1 MERVCLCSLSLLY
14 LSGTYDSESHNAA
27 KVMAFVSR
35 AKNDPWSK

>member
-1 MERVCLCSLSLLY
+1 MLLSSLSLLY

-27 KVMAFVSR
+27 KLIAFVSR